1 MGIDGIGKPPVPP
14 VPGAGAAKAPDAAPS
29 AEGFSVGASA
39 PSAVRES
46 DALSRLERGEI
57 GLEEYLDLRVSDAV
71 SHLQNRLSADQLDF
85 VKESLRAELQTDPVL
100 IELVRRATGAN
111 IGA

>member
-14 VPGAGAAKAPDAAPS
+14 VPGAGAGKASNAPAG
-29 AEGFSVGASA
+29 AEGFRVDVSA
-39 PSAVRES
+39 PSAARES

-57 GLEEYLDLRVSDAV
+57 GLDEYLDLRVSDAV
-71 SHLQNRLSADQLDF
+71 SHLQNKLSAEQLDF
-85 VKESLRAELQTDPVL
+85 VKESLRAELKTDPVL
-100 IELVRRATGAN
+100 IELVRRATGSN